1 MKKKLFLGLFGMG
14 LCLLPNN
21 VLALNAS
28 VNVFGSDT
36 VNVGENFKISV
47 SINDVMGTNDG
58 IESFSG
64 QVNYDK
70 ELLEYIGVETNNSNY
85 DFLVN
90 EENLKLAALDY
101 TMVRGIKEDTVIYTF
116 TFRAKSTG
124 NTSISIDNLKVT
136 DSKAYLDANVN
147 SLNLSIINKPTTTA
161 KSNISSRVNTSKIT
175 ITSNKIESTTL
186 TTNETTSTSTTTKV
200 NNVESENSEKQTL
213 VESIKSAISDFINR
227 IKSIFRA

>member
-1 MKKKLFLGLFGMG
+1 MKKKLFLGLFGMT

-28 VNVFGSDT
+28 VNVSGSDT

-64 QVNYDK
+64 QVSYDR

-90 EENLKLAALDY
+90 EDNLKLAALDY
-101 TMVRGIKEDTVIYTF
+101 TMARGIKEDTIIYTF

-136 DSKAYLDANVN
+136 DSKSYLDVNVN
-147 SLNLSIINKPTTTA
+147 SLNFSIINKPTTTA
-161 KSNISSRVNTSKIT
+161 KSNISTRVIASKT
-175 ITSNKIESTTL
+175 FSKNAVIESTTL
-186 TTNETTSTSTTTKV
+186 TTETTTSTSTTIKA
-200 NNVESENSEKQTL
+200 NNVEIKKNEKQTL
-213 VESIKSAISDFINR
+213 VKSIKNAISDFINK
-227 IKSIFRA
+227 IKNIFRA

>member
-1 MKKKLFLGLFGMG
+1 MKKKLFLGLFGMT

-28 VNVFGSDT
+28 VNVSGSDT

-64 QVNYDK
+64 QVSYDR

-90 EENLKLAALDY
+90 EDNLKLAALDY
-101 TMVRGIKEDTVIYTF
+101 TMARGIKEDTIIYTF

-136 DSKAYLDANVN
+136 DSKSYLDANVN
-147 SLNLSIINKPTTTA
+147 SLNFSIINKPTTTA
-161 KSNISSRVNTSKIT
+161 KSNISTREIASKTSSK
-175 ITSNKIESTTL
+175 NAVIESTTL
-186 TTNETTSTSTTTKV
+186 TTETTTSTSTTIKA
-200 NNVESENSEKQTL
+200 NNVEIEKNEKQTL
-213 VESIKSAISDFINR
+213 VKSIKNAISDFINK
-227 IKSIFRA
+227 IKNIFRA

>member
-1 MKKKLFLGLFGMG
+1 MKKKLFLGLFGMT
-14 LCLLPNN
+14 LCLLPND

-28 VNVFGSDT
+28 VNVSGSDT

-64 QVNYDK
+64 QVSYDR
-70 ELLEYIGVETNNSNY
+70 ELLEYIGVETNSSNY

-90 EENLKLAALDY
+90 EDNLKLAALDY
-101 TMVRGIKEDTVIYTF
+101 TMARGIKEDTIIYTF

-136 DSKAYLDANVN
+136 DSKSYLDANVN
-147 SLNLSIINKPTTTA
+147 SLNFSIVNKPTTTA
-161 KSNISSRVNTSKIT
+161 KSNISSRVSTSKT
-175 ITSNKIESTTL
+175 ASKNAVIESTTL
-186 TTNETTSTSTTTKV
+186 TTETTTSTSTTTKA
-200 NNVESENSEKQTL
+200 NNVEIEKNEKQTL
-213 VESIKSAISDFINR
+213 VKSIKNAISDFINK
-227 IKSIFRA
+227 IKNIFRA

>member
-1 MKKKLFLGLFGMG
+1 MKKKLFLGLFGMT

-28 VNVFGSDT
+28 VNVSGSDT

-64 QVNYDK
+64 QVNYDR

-90 EENLKLAALDY
+90 EDNLKLAALDY
-101 TMVRGIKEDTVIYTF
+101 TMARGIKEDTIIYTF

-136 DSKAYLDANVN
+136 DSKSYLDANVN
-147 SLNLSIINKPTTTA
+147 SLNFSIINKPTTTA
-161 KSNISSRVNTSKIT
+161 KSNISTRVITSK
-175 ITSNKIESTTL
+175 TSSKNAVIESTTL
-186 TTNETTSTSTTTKV
+186 TTDTTTSTSTTTKA
-200 NNVESENSEKQTL
+200 NNVEIEKNEKQTL
-213 VESIKSAISDFINR
+213 VKSIKNAISDFINK
-227 IKSIFRA
+227 IKNIFRA

>member
-1 MKKKLFLGLFGMG
+1 MKKKLFLGLFGMT

-28 VNVFGSDT
+28 VNVSGSDT

-64 QVNYDK
+64 QVNYDR

-90 EENLKLAALDY
+90 EDNLKLAALDY
-101 TMVRGIKEDTVIYTF
+101 TMARGIKEDTIIYTF

-124 NTSISIDNLKVT
+124 NTSISIDSLKVT
-136 DSKAYLDANVN
+136 DSKSYLDANVN
-147 SLNLSIINKPTTTA
+147 SLNFSIINKPTTTA
-161 KSNISSRVNTSKIT
+161 KSNISTREIASKTSSK
-175 ITSNKIESTTL
+175 NAVIESTTL
-186 TTNETTSTSTTTKV
+186 TTETTTSTSTTIKA
-200 NNVESENSEKQTL
+200 NNVEIKKNEKQTL
-213 VESIKSAISDFINR
+213 VKSIKNAISDFINK
-227 IKSIFRA
+227 IKNIFRA